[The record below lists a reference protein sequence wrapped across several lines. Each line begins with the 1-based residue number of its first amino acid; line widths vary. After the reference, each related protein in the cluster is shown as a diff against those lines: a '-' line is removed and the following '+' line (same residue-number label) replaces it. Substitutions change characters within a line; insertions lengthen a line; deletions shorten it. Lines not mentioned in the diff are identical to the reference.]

1 MNSTLEDIA
10 KDTYLKKG
18 FGISFGPY
26 IVGFGL
32 DLFLLGFI
40 IHQTCSYANTS
51 KGDRLWSKLAVYWCL
66 SLSMAATGYLFSWM
80 FRLFVYDY
88 GTYTNFYLIDSF
100 SWFVLFDIMTTTVV
114 QVVYLER
121 AWRLNNKSYLL
132 GLPILL
138 IMAASVASGLL
149 MKITSSRL
157 NTVEG
162 ESRYW
167 IAIYAW
173 PQLSTVMAADLALT
187 VSIVHGLRKAKT
199 GWQHTDKI
207 ITRVMRWVDDCTDY
221 LDCLLIKD
229 CRARMSA
236 EVQLPATLVST
247 VFVVVISVQSIC
259 SIEVICQL
267 IQPKI
272 HVFGLLAML
281 NSRSSLRNQMSSL
294 QGLSY
299 QDKNS
304 FRLRRTDD
312 TASSRAYANSETA
325 LVKSAAEDTE
335 RGERG
340 RVKVMEN
347 ER

>member
-1 MNSTLEDIA
+1 MDSTLEDIA
-10 KDTYLKKG
+10 RDTYLKKG

-40 IHQTCSYANTS
+40 IHQIYTYANTS
-51 KGDRLWSKLAVYWCL
+51 KGDRLWSKLVVYWCL
-66 SLSMAATGYLFSWM
+66 ILSMAATGYLFSWM
-80 FRLFVYDY
+80 FRLFVYNY

-100 SWFVLFDIMTTTVV
+100 SWFVLFDILTTTVV
-114 QVVYLER
+114 QFVYLER

-132 GLPILL
+132 GLPTLL

-167 IAIYAW
+167 IAIYVW

-199 GWQHTDKI
+199 GWQHTNKI
-207 ITRVMRWVDDCTDY
+207 ITRVMR
-221 LDCLLIKD
+221 
-229 CRARMSA
+229 MSA
-236 EVQLPATLVST
+236 EIQLPATLVST

-267 IQPKI
+267 IQPKV

-312 TASSRAYANSETA
+312 TASSGAYANSETA

-340 RVKVMEN
+340 
-347 ER
+347 